1 MLRVSP
7 KIHITSNELRMTFA
21 RASGPGG
28 QNVNKV
34 NSKAVLTWS
43 VDSSPGVPDDVK
55 RRFRQKFGGR
65 INHDGEFI
73 LTSQRFRDQP
83 RNIADCFEKL
93 RAMLAA
99 VEHPPKRRI
108 ATRKTKSSKLRR
120 LANKKHKSDRKR
132 LRRGPGTS
140 D

>member
-7 KIHITSNELRMTFA
+7 KINITSDEIRLTFA

-43 VDSSPGVPDDVK
+43 LDASRGVPDDVK
-55 RRFRQKFGGR
+55 RRFRQKFAGR
-65 INHDGEFI
+65 INQHGELI
-73 LTSQRFRDQP
+73 LTSQRFRDQA
-83 RNIADCFEKL
+83 RNIADCLDKL
-93 RAMLAA
+93 RAMLVA

-108 ATRKTKSSKLRR
+108 ATRQTKSSKLRR
-120 LANKKHKSDRKR
+120 LANKKHQSVQKH

>member
-7 KIHITSNELRMTFA
+7 TINLTSDELRLTFA

-43 VDSSPGVPDDVK
+43 VDASRGVPDDVK
-55 RRFRQKFGGR
+55 SRFRQKFGGR
-65 INHDGEFI
+65 INRNGELI
-73 LTSQRFRDQP
+73 LASQRFRDQA
-83 RNIADCFEKL
+83 RNIADCMEKL

-99 VEHPPKRRI
+99 AEHPPKRRI
-108 ATRKTKSSKLRR
+108 ATRKTKSSKMRR
-120 LANKKHKSDRKR
+120 LANKKHKSVQKH
-132 LRRGPGTS
+132 LRRGPGTG